1 MTSIGLFSSNV
12 FLGTP
17 APDGGRLAVF
27 TACGRQRVHMPQ
39 VALAANGVDA
49 TSYVYLTTT
58 DQDGA
63 IAMSNDGEEWH
74 TPDVVVLHSWYDGD
88 VVARAVACGQRVVM
102 DLDDDHMAIPG
113 GHRSHGQIDPLRY
126 ARAMAACSA
135 ITVSTQRLVE
145 LTERYD
151 KPTYLLRNCVDLDQ
165 WAGVAE
171 KREPAD
177 RVRYAWVGDVRFRA
191 DDLGVLRDS
200 GFWPFVL
207 AHDDV
212 MAVHLG
218 DVQGA
223 RSFRSAMRIP
233 RVEADGRMGKLEV
246 LPLVHIAEYA
256 GEFAKFDVCV
266 IPLEDH
272 PLNHAKSWLRGLEC
286 CAAGVPFAV
295 SAGFVEYEQLSA
307 EGAVFTTLHE
317 LGFEVWMDPE
327 LRAFHASHN
336 LKAAESWSIQNR
348 WPAWRDTYEEI
359 AR

>member
-12 FLGTP
+12 FLGEPTP
-17 APDGGRLAVF
+17 TGGRLATF
-27 TACGRQRVHMPQ
+27 TGCGRQRVHMPQ
-39 VALAANGVDA
+39 LELARHGVDA
-49 TSYVYLTTT
+49 TSYLYLTTT
-58 DQDGA
+58 DADGA
-63 IAMSNDGEEWH
+63 IAMSNDGERWT

-88 VVARAVACGQRVVM
+88 VVARAVAAGQRVVM

-126 ARAMAACSA
+126 ARAMRACSA
-135 ITVSTQRLVE
+135 ITVSTQRLVS

-165 WAGVAE
+165 WRGVAE

-191 DDLGVLRDS
+191 DDLGVLRAS

-223 RSFRSAMRIP
+223 RSFRSAMGIP
-233 RVEADGRMGKLEV
+233 RSAADANLEV

-256 GEFAKFDVCV
+256 GEFARFDVCV

-286 CAAGVPFAV
+286 CAAGVPFCV
-295 SAGFVEYEQLSA
+295 SEGFTEYEQLMYEACIPSLDTEQLEA
-307 EGAVFTTLHE
+307 LR
-317 LGFEVWMDPE
+317 DPV
-327 LRAFHASHN
+327 LRKNIATMN
-336 LKAAESWSIQNR
+336 RKAAESWSIQRR
-348 WPAWRDTYEEI
+348 WPAWRDVYEEI